1 MVEVVRALENKL
13 GMGETGPKGGG
24 EQKGTKRCKGG
35 DNRALALGGNTRS
48 SNDPSFGALTSHL
61 RFRLGCFRGMV
72 TQHNTASVHPPFDI
86 SPIQRSLTTTASAL
100 SASIH
105 SSALSHLRTVVPS
118 SQTMR

>member
-48 SNDPSFGALTSHL
+48 SATLTSHL

-86 SPIQRSLTTTASAL
+86 SPIQRSFTTTASVL

-105 SSALSHLRTVVPS
+105 SSTLSHLRTVVPS